1 MLSVRR
7 RFARAPIQVTATC
20 VVGQQKMSAT
30 VWQIGEGGMFVELPP
45 AAAEAG
51 PLSIHFELPGA
62 GGQRVVC
69 QAAWKVSK
77 PTRFAPKATCGVGV
91 KFSEI
96 APATRESIA
105 GYVRKTKQIY
115 EALQF
120 ALALDR
126 PTPQLPALLRD
137 TGLAGI
143 TDKRELKNYVAL
155 IIGQFRSATA

>member
-1 MLSVRR
+1 MN
-7 RFARAPIQVTATC
+7 
-20 VVGQQKMSAT
+20 AT
-30 VWQIGEGGMFVELPP
+30 VWQIGEGGMYVELPP

-51 PLSIHFELPGA
+51 PMSIHFELPGA
-62 GGQRVVC
+62 GGQRVVA
-69 QAAWKVSK
+69 QPTWKCDR

-91 KFSEI
+91 KFNEI

-105 GYVRKTKQIY
+105 GYVRKTKQTY

-126 PTPQLPALLRD
+126 PTPQLPSLLRD
-137 TGLAGI
+137 TGLASM

-155 IIGQFRSATA
+155 VIAQFRSASA